1 MKILLLG
8 DTHGV
13 GGSLARAINFVQA
26 EGLDAV
32 FQVGD
37 FGYWP
42 RSGTTR
48 KSYIALAAESPV
60 PVYWL
65 PGNHEDWDDY
75 EAVLEALDRDD
86 DGFAIWGSMRISPKV
101 HHWMWDGLKFGVLGG
116 AYSVDRALRTLG
128 ESYFEQEIP
137 EFSDV
142 DKLPTEKLDI
152 LLTHE
157 APMNLAVAHG
167 WGPLPK
173 AWKVDWD
180 LSNQSQNVI
189 KAAME
194 KTQPDLLVHGHWHIR
209 LDYWVP
215 GFDTFCQCLDQA
227 SASDYDC
234 MMVLD
239 TERKALYDLYQYKT
253 EGTRPQWQLE
263 S

>member
-1 MKILLLG
+1 MKLLLLG
-8 DTHGV
+8 DVHGV
-13 GGSLARAINFVQA
+13 GNCLARAINLTQ
-26 EGLDAV
+26 EWNLDAI

-48 KSYIALAAESPV
+48 NSYIAMAAESPV
-60 PVYWL
+60 TIYWL

-75 EAVLEALDRDD
+75 EAVLETLNRDAH
-86 DGFAIWGSMRISPKV
+86 GFGIWGSMRISPKV
-101 HHWMWDGLKFGVLGG
+101 NSWIWDGWRFGVLAG
-116 AYSVDRALRTLG
+116 AYSVDRSLRTLG
-128 ESYFEQEIP
+128 ESYFEQELP

-142 DKLPTEKLDI
+142 DKLPDKVDV

-194 KTQPDLLVHGHWHIR
+194 KTRPNLLVHGHWHIR
-209 LDYWVP
+209 LNYWVP
-215 GFDTFCQCLDQA
+215 GFDTYCQCLDQA
-227 SASDYDC
+227 STPNDRC

-239 TERKALYDLYQYKT
+239 TEKRALYDLNRYQY
-253 EGTRPQWQLE
+253 EGEPLWQG